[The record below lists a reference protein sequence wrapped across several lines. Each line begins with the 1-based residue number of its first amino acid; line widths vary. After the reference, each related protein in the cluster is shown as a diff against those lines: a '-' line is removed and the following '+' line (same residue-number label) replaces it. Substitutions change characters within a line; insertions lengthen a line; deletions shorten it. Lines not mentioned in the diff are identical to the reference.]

1 MTGLS
6 GLESKVRDVP
16 GSRPAPE
23 TRDALY
29 ADASRAYGAM
39 IARLS
44 AGYEAEPAL
53 REDLE
58 QEIHFQLWRSLAS
71 FAGQC
76 SLATWIHRVAHNVG
90 ARHVDR
96 AVRAK
101 RVMSL
106 DGLDGV
112 DIADEG
118 AGPEARADAAM
129 TLDRLYALIWRLKPV
144 DRQLVLLHLE
154 EVDAATAAEITGLTP
169 GAVATRIHRIK
180 ALLARSFAQGALS

>member
-1 MTGLS
+1 MAGPS
-6 GLESKVRDVP
+6 GPECDVRDAP
-16 GSRPAPE
+16 GSPSALDG
-23 TRDALY
+23 RDALY
-29 ADASRAYGAM
+29 ADAARAYGPM

-58 QEIHFQLWRSLAS
+58 QEIHFQLWRSLAG

-76 SLATWIHRVAHNVG
+76 SMATWIHRVAHNVG

-101 RVMSL
+101 RIVSL
-106 DGLDGV
+106 DGLDGIDV
-112 DIADEG
+112 ADDRS
-118 AGPEARADAAM
+118 GPEAQADRAM
-129 TLDRLYALIWRLKPV
+129 TLDRLYALIWRLKPI

-154 EVDAATAAEITGLTP
+154 EVDAAGAAEITGLTP

-180 ALLARSFAQGALS
+180 ALLARGFAQGSSS